1 MENVEVRLEIFADSQ
16 RHFEYILRY
25 FTLVDK
31 GYQRDTLREI
41 TIPRIIPHRPLW
53 NALYRR
59 DNVKDP
65 RRTKD

>member
-1 MENVEVRLEIFADSQ
+1 MENVEVRLEIFADISN
-16 RHFEYILRY
+16 ILRY
-25 FTLVDK
+25 FILVDK